1 MQVMDPLDDPASRL
15 ARNLDWNLLR
25 TFVAIVE
32 HRSLTRAAQAL
43 GLQQPTLSNA
53 LRRLEETLGRTL
65 IDRAPGRFE
74 ITAAGQR
81 VYREAVDIQ
90 GAVLRLH
97 RQMRDVTEQVTGHVR
112 IVMAS
117 HVVCPLFDDVL
128 AAFRETHP
136 RASLTLDV
144 TGSNIAV
151 EEVVAQ
157 RAALAIC
164 LVQRRHPRL
173 TYTRM
178 YREFF
183 GLYCG
188 PTHPLFGRLPR
199 GEADLAGC
207 DWVSFT
213 TDQLGDVLR
222 PVALLRA
229 RASPDDRIVAS
240 STHLEEVR
248 RMIIAGLGIGPLPL
262 HIARR
267 DERDGLLWRLPPMED
282 PPAIDVFVAVNPRSR
297 PNRAEAELR
306 RMLLDRIA
314 EVPLGDRTYTQ

>member
-1 MQVMDPLDDPASRL
+1 MPFMDPTDDPAARL

-32 HRSLTRAAQAL
+32 HRGLTAAARAL

-53 LRRLEETLGRTL
+53 LRRLEETLGRKL
-65 IDRAPGRFE
+65 IDRGPGRFE

-81 VYREAVDIQ
+81 LYREAVDVQ
-90 GAVLRLH
+90 GTILRLH
-97 RQMRDVTEQVTGHVR
+97 RQMRDVTEQVTGHIR

-117 HVVCPLFDDVL
+117 HVVCPLFDQVL
-128 AAFRETHP
+128 ADFRQMHP

-144 TGSNIAV
+144 TGSNVAV

-173 TYTRM
+173 SYTLM

-199 GEADLAGC
+199 RETDLVGC

-229 RASPDDRIVAS
+229 RASPEDRIVAS

-248 RMIIAGLGIGPLPL
+248 RMIIAGLGIGPLPQ

-267 DERDGLLWRLPPMED
+267 DERDGLLWRLPPLED
-282 PPAIDVFVAVNPRSR
+282 PPAIDVFTAINPHGR
-297 PNRAEAELR
+297 PNRAESALQR
-306 RMLLDRIA
+306 LLIHRISDT
-314 EVPLGDRTYTQ
+314 PPDKRTYT